1 MKIAAIDPGSFQSA
15 LVVLEDDNI
24 PEKMIVPNQ
33 ILLNRFRAEDVKAD
47 IFIFEQIGCYG
58 MPVGGD
64 IFDTVQWTG
73 RFIEAVDVVGFNW
86 LEITRREVKMWLCN
100 SVKATDANIRRTL
113 LDRFGDWEYGKTG
126 KGTKAHP
133 GKLYD
138 FSDDMW
144 AALAIAVTHKERIE
158 LEIME

>member
-47 IFIFEQIGCYG
+47 IFIFEQIECYG

-64 IFDTVQWTG
+64 IFDTVKWTG